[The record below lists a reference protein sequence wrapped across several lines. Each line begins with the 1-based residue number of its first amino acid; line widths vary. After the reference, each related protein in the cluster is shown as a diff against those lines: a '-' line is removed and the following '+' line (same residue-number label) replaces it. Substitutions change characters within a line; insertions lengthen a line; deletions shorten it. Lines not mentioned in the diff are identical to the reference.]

1 MLLKTIQTNSDFPI
15 KVESHPA
22 GYNGY
27 PFITLVRFNDEPNLT
42 IIDNVHKK
50 HLDAYCL
57 DLCAPAKVNERV
69 ILKVA
74 NYWYHTSRDLY
85 PISIEFS
92 KRGLSEDAS
101 KIMKSY
107 SIEFI
112 TRVIG
117 PVPFFEM
124 GTPSK
129 IRKRKRKIP
138 KDYEV
143 VITSEYFRS
152 LLSGSDYV

>member
-1 MLLKTIQTNSDFPI
+1 MLIKTIKTNSDFPI
-15 KVESHPA
+15 KVENHPA
-22 GYNGY
+22 EYDGY
-27 PFITLVRFNDEPNLT
+27 PFITLIRFNDEPNLA
-42 IIDNVHKK
+42 IVDNIHKK

-57 DLCAPAKVNERV
+57 DMCLPTGIDEKM

-74 NYWYHTSRDLY
+74 NYWYHTSRDEY

-92 KRGLSEDAS
+92 KRGLAPLAS
-101 KIMKSY
+101 RIMKSY
-107 SIEFI
+107 SIEYI

-129 IRKRKRKIP
+129 VRKRKRKIP

-143 VITSEYFRS
+143 VITSQHFKCLMGDR
-152 LLSGSDYV
+152 

>member
-15 KVESHPA
+15 KVESHPNS
-22 GYNGY
+22 YDGY
-27 PFITLVRFNDEPNLT
+27 PFITLIRFNDEPNLA
-42 IIDNVHKK
+42 IVDNVHKK

-57 DLCAPAKVNERV
+57 DLCLPAGVDERT
-69 ILKVA
+69 IIKVA
-74 NYWYHTSRDLY
+74 NYWYHTSRDEY

-92 KRGLSEDAS
+92 KRGLSPLAS
-101 KIMKSY
+101 QIMKSY

-117 PVPFFEM
+117 PVPFFDM
-124 GTPSK
+124 KNPSK
-129 IRKRKRKIP
+129 VRKRKRKIP

-143 VITSEYFRS
+143 VITSEYFKS
-152 LLSGSDYV
+152 ILKS